1 MSRTPL
7 PILIGVEMPNANV
20 TTVLDEARK
29 QEIKEIVCDILEI
42 DEDEVTETSLFK
54 EEHDADSLRA
64 IEILAALE
72 RTQNVTIDQAE
83 LSRMVNLEGVYI
95 VVAEAAQS

>member
-1 MSRTPL
+1 
-7 PILIGVEMPNANV
+7 MPNANV

>member
-1 MSRTPL
+1 MS
-7 PILIGVEMPNANV
+7 NV
-20 TTVLDEARK
+20 SLTGGLDAGQK

-42 DEDEVTETSLFK
+42 DEDEVTEISLFK

-72 RTQNVTIDQAE
+72 RTQHVTIDQAE
-83 LSRMVNLEGVYI
+83 LSRMVNLEGVYA
-95 VVAEAAQS
+95 VVAEAAQR